1 MDVPTLLTVTAA
13 TVLSAVVLLW
23 LVSLALRDA
32 SIADVAW
39 GPLFAVVASLGL
51 VLGAGWFGRRMLVFG
66 LVTAWG
72 LRLGV
77 HIGLRNRGR
86 GEDPRYARWREEHGR
101 AWPWVSLAKVFLLQG
116 ALLWVISLPVQVAAG
131 MPGPERITLLD
142 AAGVAVWL
150 IGFTTEA
157 VADVQLRRFLRR
169 REDPDAFLTS
179 GLWRYSRHP
188 NYFGEAVLWW
198 GIGLTALSVPW
209 GWATLVGPL
218 CITLLLRFVSGVP
231 MTEERMEGRPGWDAY
246 ADRTPAFV
254 PLPRPRR

>member
-1 MDVPTLLTVTAA
+1 MDLSTLLTVTAA
-13 TVLSAVVLLW
+13 TVLTAVVVLW
-23 LVSLALRDA
+23 LVSLAVRDA
-32 SIADVAW
+32 SVADVAW
-39 GPLFAVVASLGL
+39 GPLFVVVASLCL
-51 VLGAGWFGRRMLVFG
+51 VLGAGWAGRRILVFV

-116 ALLWVISLPVQVAAG
+116 ALLWVISLPAQVAAA
-131 MPGPERITLLD
+131 MPGPGRLTLLD
-142 AAGVAVWL
+142 AVGCAVWL
-150 IGFTTEA
+150 VGFTTEV
-157 VADVQLRRFLRR
+157 VADAQLRRFLRR
-169 REDPDAFLTS
+169 REAADAFLTS

-198 GIGLTALSVPW
+198 GIGLTALSVPG
-209 GWATLVGPL
+209 GWTTLVGPL

-246 ADRTPAFV
+246 AARTPAFV